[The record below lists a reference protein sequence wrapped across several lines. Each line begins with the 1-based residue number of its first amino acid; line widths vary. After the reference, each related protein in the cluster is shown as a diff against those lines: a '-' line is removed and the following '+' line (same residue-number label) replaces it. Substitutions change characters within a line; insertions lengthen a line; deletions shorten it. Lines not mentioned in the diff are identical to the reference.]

1 MEEIRDVTAIVRS
14 VGERT
19 EESCRRLL
27 AEQIPPDNIVVV
39 RDAPFSATLARSFRV
54 GLERGLTWTF
64 CVDADVLPLPDAV
77 RDLRDTA
84 RAAGDN
90 VCEVQGLVLDKF
102 FGNFRP
108 AGNHLYRTAALRTAL
123 DLIPAEGLASPAAPA
138 SFRPLRPELSTLNA
152 MKERGYP
159 WIQTAQPVGLHGFEQ
174 YYRDV
179 FRTCFVQA
187 HKHDWIMHRLAR
199 FWRRMAAQDRDY
211 EVALRGLGAGIGET
225 GQPRIDVRAFPQGG
239 TAVLGV
245 TGLSEKPDIG
255 PEEAIS
261 SAQVAAVLTSWV
273 VPPECEQLL
282 RRNFTQTGSEQTAPS
297 STAHSSPSAPTR
309 V

>member
-27 AEQIPPDNIVVV
+27 AEQIPPDNVVVV
-39 RDAPFSATLARSFRV
+39 RDAPFSATLAQSFRI

-77 RDLRDTA
+77 RDLRESA

-102 FGNFRP
+102 FGDIRA

-123 DLIPAEGLASPAAPA
+123 DLIPAEGLASPTA
-138 SFRPLRPELSTLNA
+138 STKKPLRPELLVLNA
-152 MKERGYP
+152 MKDRGYP
-159 WIQTAQPVGLHGFEQ
+159 WIQTAQTVGLHGFEQ

-187 HKHDWIMHRLAR
+187 HKHDWVVARLAR

-211 EVALRGLGAGIGET
+211 EVALRGVGAGIAEI

-239 TAVLGV
+239 TAVLGLA
-245 TGLSEKPDIG
+245 GLSEKPDIG
-255 PEEAIS
+255 PGEAITS
-261 SAQVAAVLTSWV
+261 SQVAAVVTSWV
-273 VPPECEQLL
+273 VPPECERLL
-282 RRNFTQTGSEQTAPS
+282 RRKITQTGSGPTAPNPPAGS
-297 STAHSSPSAPTR
+297 SLSTPAKA
-309 V
+309 